1 MMEGIVSVV
10 LLFGALFVLVGSVGL
25 LRFPDFFSRLHAPTK
40 ATTLGLGAMLLASM
54 LYFAFVQHSPS
65 LHELL
70 IILFLF
76 LSAPVSA
83 HLMAKAALHLNGRAG
98 PMRDGSARRVEP

>member
-1 MMEGIVSVV
+1 MVEWIVSAI
-10 LLFGALFVLVGSVGL
+10 LLLGAVFVLIGSIGL

-40 ATTLGLGAMLLASM
+40 ATTLGLGTMLAASM
-54 LYFAFVQHSPS
+54 LYFALMRGSVS
-65 LHELL
+65 LHEVL

-83 HLMAKAALHLNGRAG
+83 HLMAKAALHLEQ
-98 PMRDGSARRVEP
+98 RDPRKPD

>member
-1 MMEGIVSVV
+1 MGMMEWIVAAA
-10 LLFGALFVLVGSVGL
+10 LLFGAFLVLVGSIGL
-25 LRFPDFFSRLHAPTK
+25 VRFPDFFSRLHAPTK

-54 LYFAFVQHSPS
+54 LYFGFMQDGPS
-65 LHELL
+65 GREVL

-83 HLMAKAALHLNGRAG
+83 HLMAKAALHLSRPAA
-98 PMRDGSARRVEP
+98 PTRKTES